1 MNIPTE
7 LGPWSMLMVTNQR
20 RVDKCIP
27 SLVQTAHRVDTLS
40 VIESIDKKIIRTKD
54 SVQM

>member
-40 VIESIDKKIIRTKD
+40 VIESIDKKIIHTKD